1 MLIQLELFN
10 ETIIE
15 IVFSYQNADMLPLE
29 RHYPMQRRRRIAFAK
44 ILEGKLADESSAR
57 SPLYRAINGCIG
69 FLKTLSLDSQKSIV
83 RRRGYTG
90 ILCKRIV
97 NDLSMRPTVQRL
109 SAQDETPVENPSLGA
124 LILAAATG
132 DDAIFVALLARG
144 TLFEDISS
152 FFGSALHAA
161 AEYGHMNVLEK
172 SLKHLDIAL

>member
-1 MLIQLELFN
+1 
-10 ETIIE
+10 
-15 IVFSYQNADMLPLE
+15 
-29 RHYPMQRRRRIAFAK
+29 
-44 ILEGKLADESSAR
+44 
-57 SPLYRAINGCIG
+57 
-69 FLKTLSLDSQKSIV
+69 
-83 RRRGYTG
+83 
-90 ILCKRIV
+90 
-97 NDLSMRPTVQRL
+97 MRPTVQRL